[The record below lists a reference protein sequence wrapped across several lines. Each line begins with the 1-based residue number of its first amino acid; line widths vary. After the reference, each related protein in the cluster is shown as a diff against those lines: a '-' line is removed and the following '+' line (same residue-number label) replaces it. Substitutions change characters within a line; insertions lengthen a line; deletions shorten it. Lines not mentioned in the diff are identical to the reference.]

1 MQKKKFL
8 TEIFDIFEHLL
19 SQNPANQDSQ
29 LSWFFQTRWKTVS
42 KFKNMGFRELF
53 QPESDFKTYSTESKC
68 GFAKENMEN
77 YKEMVKKLN

>member
-1 MQKKKFL
+1 
-8 TEIFDIFEHLL
+8 
-19 SQNPANQDSQ
+19 
-29 LSWFFQTRWKTVS
+29 
-42 KFKNMGFRELF
+42 MGFRELF